1 MTIITQ
7 THPSLAS
14 VLWPASGSK
23 TVLRNVIL
31 AIAGTLLLT
40 LSAKVQ
46 VPFWPVPMTMQ
57 TFAVLVIGIIF
68 GPRLGVATVA
78 LYLAEGVMGLPVFA
92 GTPAQGIGLA
102 YMMGPTGGYLVGFLA
117 SAALVGFLARK
128 GWDRSVPLTLA
139 AMVLGTAVIFLFGL
153 TWLSSLIGFNTAI
166 QAGLLPFLPAEAFK
180 ITLGAAILPVG
191 WKIVGGRS

>member
-1 MTIITQ
+1 MTITTQ

-14 VLWPASGSK
+14 VLWPTSGSK
-23 TVLRNVIL
+23 TVIRNIVL

-46 VPFWPVPMTMQ
+46 IPFWPVPMTMQ
-57 TFAVLVIGIIF
+57 TFVVLVIGITF
-68 GPRLGVATVA
+68 GPRLGAATVA
-78 LYLAEGVMGLPVFA
+78 LYLAEGAVGLPVFA

-117 SAALVGFLARK
+117 SAGLVGFLARK
-128 GWDRSVPLTLA
+128 GWDRSVPLTLI
-139 AMVLGTAVIFLFGL
+139 AMVLGTVVIFLFGL
-153 TWLSSLIGFNTAI
+153 SWLSSLFGFNTAI
-166 QAGLLPFLPAEAFK
+166 KVGLLPFLPAEAFK
-180 ITLGAAILPVG
+180 IALAAAVLPVG